1 MSALSENFRTMPT
14 SVAFEGERVQEML
27 ALRLL
32 AVECCLGAV
41 MHPWSHI

>member
-1 MSALSENFRTMPT
+1 MSALSEDSGTMPT
-14 SVAFEGERVQEML
+14 SVAFEGKRVQKML

-32 AVECCLGAV
+32 AVESCLGAL